1 MKIPAKAPDW
11 RPIFDKDHSRLF
23 ELTTS
28 LSLVIAKANSE
39 YLYWDKFKYQELP
52 NGLKPEVAWA
62 ALKLSRKMREQKL
75 IPLQDAGGLNFT
87 YWIPDNAQKALH
99 FLDQNTAGQ
108 ILVDEPALQSEEKHR
123 YILKSIME
131 EAITSSQL
139 EGAATTRVVA
149 KEMLRSGR
157 QPKDHAERMI
167 FNNYITMTKIRD
179 HLDEELTP
187 ELLLEFHRLISK
199 DTLEDSDQEGRY
211 REEKDGD
218 IRVYDEKDQVLH
230 TPPSPPLISNSV
242 DQLCLFANADDDDEF
257 VHPVIRG
264 IILHFWLAYLHPF
277 ADGNGR
283 TARAVFYWYMLK
295 RKYWLFEYLSI
306 SRVMRKASVQYYRSF
321 LYSEA
326 DECDITYFIMFHLRA
341 IRLAI
346 DELRIYLARKQK
358 ESREAI
364 RFLKKQPH
372 LNHRQRSL
380 LMSAVDRPDNVYSFN
395 THMSVHGVVYQT
407 ARADLMGLYNLGL
420 LEMHKSGKKFTF
432 TAIPDLKSKLT

>member
-1 MKIPAKAPDW
+1 MKIPEKAPDW
-11 RPIFDKDHSRLF
+11 RPVFDKDHSRLF

-28 LSLVIAKANSE
+28 LTPVIAKANSE

-62 ALKLSRKMREQKL
+62 ALKLSRKMREQKF
-75 IPLQDAGGLNFT
+75 ISLQDVGGLNFT

-167 FNNYITMTKIRD
+167 FNNYITITKIRD
-179 HLDEELTP
+179 YLNEELTP

-242 DQLCLFANADDDDEF
+242 DQLCLFANADDDEEF

-326 DECDITYFIMFHLRA
+326 DECDTTYFIMFHLRA

-380 LMSAVDRPDNVYSFN
+380 LMSALERPDNVYTFT
-395 THMSVHGVVYQT
+395 THMAVHGVVYQT
-407 ARADLMGLYNLGL
+407 ARSDLMGLYELGL
-420 LEMHKSGKKFTF
+420 MEMHKAGKRFTF
-432 TAIPDLKSKLT
+432 TSAPDLKARLT

>member
-1 MKIPAKAPDW
+1 MKIPEKAPDW

-28 LSLVIAKANSE
+28 LTPVIAKANSE

-62 ALKLSRKMREQKL
+62 ALKLSRKMREQKF
-75 IPLQDAGGLNFT
+75 ISLQDVGGLNFT

-167 FNNYITMTKIRD
+167 FNNYITITKIRD
-179 HLDEELTP
+179 YLNEELTP

-242 DQLCLFANADDDDEF
+242 DQLCLFANADDDEEF

-326 DECDITYFIMFHLRA
+326 DECDTTYFIMFHLRA

-380 LMSAVDRPDNVYSFN
+380 LMSALDRPDNVYSFK
-395 THMSVHGVVYQT
+395 THMAVHGVVYQT
-407 ARADLMGLYNLGL
+407 ARADLIGLYELGL
-420 LEMHKSGKKFTF
+420 LEMHKSGKRFTF
-432 TAIPDLKSKLT
+432 MAALDLKEKLT

>member
-1 MKIPAKAPDW
+1 MKIPEKAPDW

-28 LSLVIAKANSE
+28 LTPVIAKANSE

-167 FNNYITMTKIRD
+167 FNNYITITKIRD
-179 HLDEELTP
+179 YLNEELTP

-211 REEKDGD
+211 REEKDGE

-242 DQLCLFANADDDDEF
+242 DQLCLFANADDDEEF

-326 DECDITYFIMFHLRA
+326 DECDTTYFIMFHLRA

-380 LMSAVDRPDNVYSFN
+380 LMSALERPDNVYTFT
-395 THMSVHGVVYQT
+395 THMAVHGVVYQT
-407 ARADLMGLYNLGL
+407 ARSDLMGLYKLGL
-420 LEMHKSGKKFTF
+420 MEMHKAGKRFTF
-432 TAIPDLKSKLT
+432 TSAPDLKARLT